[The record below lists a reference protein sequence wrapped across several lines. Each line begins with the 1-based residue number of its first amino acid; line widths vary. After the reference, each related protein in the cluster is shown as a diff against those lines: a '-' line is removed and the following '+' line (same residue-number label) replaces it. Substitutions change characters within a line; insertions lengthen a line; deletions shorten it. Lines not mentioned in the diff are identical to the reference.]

1 MARKRKHRTPDE
13 KIRRKRAKAVEN
25 LKEVKKEFKGEGSLV
40 AGPKDDFKC
49 IVCGQKIRSGNTY
62 RRLMP
67 DEKTPE
73 WRHYHYPDCGP
84 GTEAWFKF
92 HPSRMAQLMMQ
103 GKEVIKEKRL
113 SRREK
118 RLTRKRLKQTQ
129 IEKGEIPMSKK
140 AEKAT
145 KKAGAGKRG
154 EHLKPMEPVI
164 IPESVVKKQSKEV
177 QVLLKELTGLKD
189 RSSSDGVRI
198 RKGLRKAGF
207 KLSDYRK
214 DDKK

>member
-13 KIRRKRAKAVEN
+13 KIKRKREKAVEN
-25 LKEVKKEFKGEGSLV
+25 LKEVRKEFKGEGSLV
-40 AGPKDDFKC
+40 AGSKDSFIC
-49 IVCGQKIRSGNTY
+49 IVCGQKIRSGDTY

-92 HPSRMAQLMMQ
+92 HPSRLAQLMME
-103 GKEVIKEKRL
+103 GEEVKKVKRV

-118 RLTRKRLKQTQ
+118 RMKQKQLKQIQ
-129 IEKGEIPMSKK
+129 IEKGETPMSTKK
-140 AEKAT
+140 E
-145 KKAGAGKRG
+145 KKAGAAVKRG
-154 EHLKPMEPVI
+154 EHLKPMEPVV
-164 IPESVVKKQSKEV
+164 IPESVIKKQSKEV
-177 QVLLKELTGLKD
+177 QALLKELAGLKE
-189 RSSSDGVRI
+189 RSSSDGTRI

-214 DDKK
+214 DNDKK

>member
-1 MARKRKHRTPDE
+1 MARRKKKKLSKEERKQKRRE
-13 KIRRKRAKAVEN
+13 RATEQ
-25 LKEVKKEFKGEGSLV
+25 LEETRKEFKGEGSLV
-40 AGPKDDFKC
+40 AGPKEHLQC
-49 IVCGQKIRSGNTY
+49 IVCNQKILSGSTY

-73 WRHYHYPDCGP
+73 WRFYHYPDCGP

-92 HPSRMAQLMMQ
+92 HPSRMAQLMLE

-118 RLTRKRLKQTQ
+118 RLAKRQLKQTQ
-129 IEKGEIPMSKK
+129 IEKGEIPMSTKK
-140 AEKAT
+140 DKKE

-154 EHLKPMEPVI
+154 EHLKPMEPVV
-164 IPESVVKKQSKEV
+164 IPDSVVKKQSKEV
-177 QVLLKELTGLKD
+177 QALLKELTGLKD

-207 KLSDYRK
+207 KLSDYRG
-214 DDKK
+214 DK

>member
-13 KIRRKRAKAVEN
+13 KIRRKREKAVGKLE
-25 LKEVKKEFKGEGSLV
+25 EVRKEFKGEGSLV
-40 AGPKDDFKC
+40 AGKEDHFTC
-49 IVCGQKIRSGNTY
+49 IVCGQKIRPGDTY

-67 DEKTPE
+67 DEKTSE

-92 HPSRMAQLMMQ
+92 HPSRLAQLMME
-103 GKEVIKEKRL
+103 GEEVKKIKRL
-113 SRREK
+113 GRREK
-118 RLTRKRLKQTQ
+118 RMKQKQLKQIQ
-129 IEKGEIPMSKK
+129 MEKGEIPMSTKK
-140 AEKAT
+140 EV
-145 KKAGAGKRG
+145 KKAGAAGKKG
-154 EHLKPMEPVI
+154 SHLKPMEPVI

-177 QVLLKELTGLKD
+177 QGLLKELAGLKD
-189 RSSSDGVRI
+189 RSSSDGTRI

-214 DDKK
+214 KD